1 MIRSVSHGSQ
11 SNKDSISK
19 ISGETL
25 KRYLKRKNNKDT
37 NSLIDLKKR
46 LFKNANSKLRN
57 CQNFNDPKNDIVYDQ
72 LFPKKELH
80 LGLKGKQLKKDLLKE
95 KSKILMDLTRFDGVK

>member
-11 SNKDSISK
+11 SNKGSISK
-19 ISGETL
+19 VSGETL
-25 KRYLKRKNNKDT
+25 KRYLKRNNNNDT

-46 LFKNANSKLRN
+46 LFKNANSKLEN
-57 CQNFNDPKNDIVYDQ
+57 GQNFNGSKNDIVYDK
-72 LFPKKELH
+72 LFPKKGQH